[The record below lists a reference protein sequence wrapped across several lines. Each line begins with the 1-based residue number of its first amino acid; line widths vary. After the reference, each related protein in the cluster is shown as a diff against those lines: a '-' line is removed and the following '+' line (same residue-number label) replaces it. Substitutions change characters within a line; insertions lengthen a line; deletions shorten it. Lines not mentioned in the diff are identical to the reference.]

1 MWTQARIA
9 LYLATV
15 FGGAA
20 FLLAAFG
27 AGTYDAA
34 TGMFDLHPVDVKWL
48 GAVVAGP
55 VSAALATVAAWFGW
69 GRK

>member
-9 LYLATV
+9 VYLGTL

-20 FLLAAFG
+20 FILAVLG
-27 AGTYDAA
+27 AGTYDPQ

-48 GAVVAGP
+48 AAVVAGP
-55 VSAALATVAAWFGW
+55 VSAALATVAAWLGW

>member
-9 LYLATV
+9 VYLATAL
-15 FGGAA
+15 GGAA
-20 FLLAAFG
+20 FVLSVLG
-27 AGTYDAA
+27 AGTYNQQ

-48 GAVVAGP
+48 AAVVAGP